1 MSPHAVALIAST
13 SHGLYGGPD
22 VAAPLLTE
30 SHSGRWVRTLP
41 CGLGFATCIV
51 NHRPINVSIS
61 QDSCPRP
68 MVRAG
73 GGLTNTLGAV
83 PRGGCLWL
91 MKGPGPGFMSAPWP
105 GPTGTLC
112 PRGHRGGC
120 TKPASCLGSDVFPST
135 PGSQAGGEVG
145 ARSWPECSPRGQAT
159 LPDPCP
165 PCRSRC
171 GGEGC

>member
-22 VAAPLLTE
+22 VATPLLTE

-91 MKGPGPGFMSAPWP
+91 MKGCWARVYVRPLARPHGHPLSSRSPGRLHQACLLPGFRRLPLDTREP
-105 GPTGTLC
+105 GG
-112 PRGHRGGC
+112 RGG
-120 TKPASCLGSDVFPST
+120 
-135 PGSQAGGEVG
+135 GGKEL
-145 ARSWPECSPRGQAT
+145 A
-159 LPDPCP
+159 
-165 PCRSRC
+165 
-171 GGEGC
+171 